1 MKDRRLNSG
10 SDSRPIIGS
19 DFGANITSQ
28 YRPAIIIQA
37 SIDHRSNIDS
47 QHSLPTLRA
56 WADHRP
62 DHIFLP
68 GQSRTSRA
76 STLPISRKVEPAG
89 HNYKVPLRASK
100 FLILNSG
107 MKFIVNNRELS
118 NRHISGDFP

>member
-28 YRPAIIIQA
+28 YRPVIIIQA

-47 QHSLPTLRA
+47 QPWLPTLRA

-62 DHIFLP
+62 DRIFLH
-68 GQSRTSRA
+68 GLAIQ
-76 STLPISRKVEPAG
+76 LNFYNEIKYYFEIQYQ
-89 HNYKVPLRASK
+89 NYGSYSEYTHGFRFVDYEQTEKPK
-100 FLILNSG
+100 
-107 MKFIVNNRELS
+107 
-118 NRHISGDFP
+118 